1 MNEAKKEAKREA
13 SSRSDAPRGIGAQA
27 AKKRMQLE
35 RFDAEHKKL
44 QEKKR
49 QEREHLARDVAE
61 VEGRDRRRRRNEE
74 QKGQKRAKFI
84 LGGMVFAALR
94 EKGRDALSI
103 TAIDLDGLKPMDR
116 QLVDQALDAAQAA
129 TSQTVKAARVT
140 NKTTDD
146 GVDVVL

>member
-1 MNEAKKEAKREA
+1 MKEAEREPKKEA

-35 RFDAEHKKL
+35 RFDEERKKL
-44 QEKKR
+44 QEKLR
-49 QEREHLARDVAE
+49 QERDQLARDVAE
-61 VEGRDRRRRRNEE
+61 VEGRDRRRRRNKELT
-74 QKGQKRAKFI
+74 GQKRAKFI

-94 EKGRDALSI
+94 QKGRDALSI
-103 TAIDLDGLKPMDR
+103 TAMDLDGLKPMDR
-116 QLVDQALDAAQAA
+116 QLVDQALNAAQAA
-129 TSQTVKAARVT
+129 TPHTAEAARVA